1 MTPSGAAGDSHR
13 VGSVEGATGT
23 SHNRSIAVTRRDS
36 LRAMVRGFAC
46 AAAAG
51 VLVAASSA
59 CYGFSGG
66 GGLPRNLKTVAIQ
79 PFDNQTAAPELQRE
93 LFEQLRQVLRD
104 RLNLREAPEAKADL
118 VVRGTIVN
126 YDVDLPLGSAADG
139 RNTASTRRRLQLT
152 IDVEIVESATSRV
165 LLTKKGLSR
174 EGQYAEGG
182 EATGR
187 KNAIESIMA
196 DIVEGVQ
203 SQW

>member
-1 MTPSGAAGDSHR
+1 MTPSGAASEMEQGVPSDR
-13 VGSVEGATGT
+13 AAVGTRDGGRA
-23 SHNRSIAVTRRDS
+23 RTRRAS
-36 LRAMVRGFAC
+36 LRAIMRGVA
-46 AAAAG
+46 
-51 VLVAASSA
+51 VAAVAGPLAVATSG

-93 LFEQLRQVLRD
+93 IFEQLRQVLRD

-126 YDVDLPLGSAADG
+126 YDVDLPLGTAADG

-152 IDVEIVESATSRV
+152 IDVEIVESATTRV
-165 LLTKKGLSR
+165 LLNKKGLSR

-182 EATGR
+182 EASGR

>member
-1 MTPSGAAGDSHR
+1 MTPSGAADKGVHHAGPDAPCA
-13 VGSVEGATGT
+13 GAGPV
-23 SHNRSIAVTRRDS
+23 SFMTRRDTV
-36 LRAMVRGFAC
+36 RTVVRGLFLL
-46 AAAAG
+46 AAAAP
-51 VLVAASSA
+51 LVAGATA

-79 PFDNQTAAPELQRE
+79 PFDNQTAAPDLQRE

-104 RLNLREAPEAKADL
+104 RLNLREAPESKADL

-126 YDVDLPLGSAADG
+126 YDVDLPLGATADG

-152 IDVEIVESATSRV
+152 IDIEIVESATSRV
-165 LLTKKGLSR
+165 LLNKKGLAR

-182 EATGR
+182 EASGR

>member
-1 MTPSGAAGDSHR
+1 MTPSGAASEKEQGVPSDR
-13 VGSVEGATGT
+13 AAVGT
-23 SHNRSIAVTRRDS
+23 SDGGRALTRRAS
-36 LRAMVRGFAC
+36 LRAIMRGVAV
-46 AAAAG
+46 AAVAG
-51 VLVAASSA
+51 PLVATTG

-93 LFEQLRQVLRD
+93 LFDQLRQVLRD

-152 IDVEIVESATSRV
+152 IDVEIVESATTRV
-165 LLTKKGLSR
+165 LLNKKGLSR

-182 EATGR
+182 EVSGR